1 MTRSRLTALLATLA
15 LTGAPAAAFG
25 QNAGDD
31 QYEDP
36 FGDDA
41 PSSNSG
47 SPSATPTPAPIQ
59 ETAPGVSSEPEPESG
74 SGAASA
80 SPSPAPPV
88 AAATGDQLPRTG
100 GEPAA
105 VGLLGVSLV
114 LAGVGLRLRLR
125 PAGLA
130 DGERPA

>member
-15 LTGAPAAAFG
+15 LAGAPAAAFG

-36 FGDDA
+36 FGDE

-74 SGAASA
+74 SG
-80 SPSPAPPV
+80 SPSPAPPA

>member
-15 LTGAPAAAFG
+15 LAGAPAAAFG

-36 FGDDA
+36 FGDEPLLQQRLA
-41 PSSNSG
+41 VG
-47 SPSATPTPAPIQ
+47 HAHAR
-59 ETAPGVSSEPEPESG
+59 AHPGDRARRLL
-74 SGAASA
+74 GAGAGARLGPASA
-80 SPSPAPPV
+80 SPSPAPPA

>member
-1 MTRSRLTALLATLA
+1 MTRSRLTALVATLA
-15 LTGAPAAAFG
+15 LAGAPAAAFG

-36 FGDDA
+36 FGGDA
-41 PSSNSG
+41 PSSGSG

-59 ETAPGVSSEPEPESG
+59 ETAPGVGSEPEPGSG
-74 SGAASA
+74 SAPA
-80 SPSPAPPV
+80 SPTPAPS
-88 AAATGDQLPRTG
+88 AAAAPGDQLPRTG

-130 DGERPA
+130 DGERLA